1 MATGA
6 ASTNF
11 ALYRDNA
18 TSNNGL
24 ADFLPALFLFLAVIG
39 VLILLLWLKHCFV
52 LATAQGLELVNG
64 RGRFDTSRPR
74 QETSGYSSQMTFDT
88 SRPRQE
94 TSGYSSQMTFDTSR
108 PRQETSGY
116 SSQMTVVSRSNH
128 PSVVQAI
135 NSNGARDEAA
145 VVAGVSESTR
155 AGDTTTVDERP
166 VVVVPAGLNEWV
178 INALCI
184 SEYKASEGLH
194 DGSSGET
201 SECMICLDEIID
213 GQIVRFL
220 PECCHVFHVQC
231 IDAWLIEHGSCP
243 LCRRAIISNSAV

>member
-52 LATAQGLELVNG
+52 LAEAQGLELVNG
-64 RGRFDTSRPR
+64 RGR
-74 QETSGYSSQMTFDT
+74 FDT

-155 AGDTTTVDERP
+155 AGGTTTVDERP